1 MNFNRIK
8 RSNIPI
14 KWMRDHPILARIYA
28 FTALF
33 WAPFAVVILTLW
45 ENRENFV
52 DVYEDILG
60 VIFMEDDIDGK
71 KIQRPD

>member
-8 RSNIPI
+8 RSNLSI
-14 KWMRDHPILARIYA
+14 KWMRDHPILARVYA
-28 FTALF
+28 FTVLF
-33 WAPFAVVILTLW
+33 WAPFAVVAVTLW

-60 VIFMEDDIDGK
+60 VIFMEDDID
-71 KIQRPD
+71 D

>member
-8 RSNIPI
+8 RSNLSI
-14 KWMRDHPILARIYA
+14 KWMRDHPILARVYA

-60 VIFMEDDIDGK
+60 VIFMEDDID
-71 KIQRPD
+71 D